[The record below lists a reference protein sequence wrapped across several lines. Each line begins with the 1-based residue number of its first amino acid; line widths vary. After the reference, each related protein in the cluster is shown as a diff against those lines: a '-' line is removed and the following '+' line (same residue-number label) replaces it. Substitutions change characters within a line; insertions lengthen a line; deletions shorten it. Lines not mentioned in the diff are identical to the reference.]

1 MRNSPVLLIFILGVL
16 TVSASEPMILWP
28 AGELG
33 EKNAVGVEQD
43 VTKPSDDL
51 YGGKRVTRI
60 SNVSIP
66 TITLYRPA
74 PDKDTGAAVVVC
86 PGGGYEILSM
96 DLEGTEVCQWLNSI
110 GVSAV
115 LLKYRVPAP
124 NGLERYTE
132 PLQDVQRAL
141 GLVRYH
147 AAEWHIDPKR
157 IGIIGFS
164 AGGHL
169 SAAAST
175 RFETRT
181 YKPVDESDHI
191 SCRPDFAMLIYP
203 AFLIRQE
210 GSKLGPEL
218 VPELTVISNTPPT
231 FLVQTE
237 DDQIHVEN
245 ALFYYLALKNANVP
259 AELHLFAKGG
269 HAYALRK
276 SDKAVMSW
284 PKRAEE
290 WMCGLGVLE
299 TKAETLAD
307 SHPKN

>member
-28 AGELG
+28 PSVLG

-110 GVSAV
+110 GISAA
-115 LLKYRVPAP
+115 LLKYRVPARD
-124 NGLERYTE
+124 GLERYTE

-147 AAEWHIDPKR
+147 AANGISIPSGLASSVFQQVVIFLRLPVRALKSVLINLWMNR
-157 IGIIGFS
+157 IT
-164 AGGHL
+164 
-169 SAAAST
+169 SAA
-175 RFETRT
+175 
-181 YKPVDESDHI
+181 
-191 SCRPDFAMLIYP
+191 
-203 AFLIRQE
+203 
-210 GSKLGPEL
+210 
-218 VPELTVISNTPPT
+218 
-231 FLVQTE
+231 
-237 DDQIHVEN
+237 DQILRC
-245 ALFYYLALKNANVP
+245 LFIRP
-259 AELHLFAKGG
+259 F
-269 HAYALRK
+269 
-276 SDKAVMSW
+276 
-284 PKRAEE
+284 
-290 WMCGLGVLE
+290 
-299 TKAETLAD
+299 
-307 SHPKN
+307 